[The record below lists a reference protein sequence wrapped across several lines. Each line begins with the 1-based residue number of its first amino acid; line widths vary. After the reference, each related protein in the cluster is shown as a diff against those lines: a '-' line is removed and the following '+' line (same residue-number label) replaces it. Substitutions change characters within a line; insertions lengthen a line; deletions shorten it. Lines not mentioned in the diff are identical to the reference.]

1 MRKRTSLTATTL
13 LVGALAV
20 LAIGSY
26 ATADS
31 GKKNVAADTMIGYQE
46 APPVSTVA
54 RGSFEAEIDDEA
66 QEIHY
71 TLSYSGLEDVVRQ
84 AHIHFGQRGVS
95 AGISAWLCQT
105 TLNPAP
111 AGTAPPTCPQAGTV
125 TGTIR
130 PTDVTS
136 MAAAQGIAAG
146 EFGELVAAL
155 RAGRAY
161 ANVHTT
167 KFPPGEIR
175 GQINDDN
182 QKDD

>member
-1 MRKRTSLTATTL
+1 
-13 LVGALAV
+13 
-20 LAIGSY
+20 
-26 ATADS
+26 
-31 GKKNVAADTMIGYQE
+31 
-46 APPVSTVA
+46 
-54 RGSFEAEIDDEA
+54 
-66 QEIHY
+66 
-71 TLSYSGLEDVVRQ
+71 
-84 AHIHFGQRGVS
+84 
-95 AGISAWLCQT
+95 
-105 TLNPAP
+105 
-111 AGTAPPTCPQAGTV
+111 
-125 TGTIR
+125 
-130 PTDVTS
+130 